1 MTVLLDTSVLIDFLR
16 GHAAAVKMMS
26 ELDEPALSSEV
37 CRVEVLQ
44 GLRPSEEALA
54 AQLFALVEWIPV
66 VEPIATRAGALGRRW
81 RPSHSGI
88 GAADLIVAAT
98 RRTDRLVSID
108 TERQT
113 FPDDRRA
120 AWGVLGDGVSM
131 RAPTGRFAGPPG
143 GHRAAAHGGT
153 LVPSDEIG
161 P

>member
-98 RRTDRLVSID
+98 AELTDSSLLTLNVKH
-108 TERQT
+108 
-113 FPDDRRA
+113 FPMIVGLRGA
-120 AWGVLGDGVSM
+120 Y
-131 RAPTGRFAGPPG
+131 
-143 GHRAAAHGGT
+143 
-153 LVPSDEIG
+153 
-161 P
+161 